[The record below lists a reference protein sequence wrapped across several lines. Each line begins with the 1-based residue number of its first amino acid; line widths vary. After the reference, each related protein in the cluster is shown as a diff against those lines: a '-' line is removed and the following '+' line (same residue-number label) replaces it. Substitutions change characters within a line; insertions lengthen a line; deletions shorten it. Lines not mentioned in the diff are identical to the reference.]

1 MKVPESPNCTI
12 LRMKAASGSLEA
24 DNGCDAGVPSESMIR
39 EQLAHILQSPI
50 FALSTRLSRF
60 LRFVVESALS
70 DGANTLK
77 EYVIGT
83 EVYDRR
89 PPYHPSQDSIVRTE
103 ARRLRSKL
111 KVYYD
116 SEGKAAPM
124 FIYFRTGS
132 YVPVFR
138 FKERT
143 TAESPANEVIEDESS
158 VENFCFSIAVLPFTD
173 LSGDPLATDCARG
186 ITEELNHQLMRTEGC
201 RVTATSLLWRSS
213 SDVPDIPSLAQKLG
227 VHIVFQGAVRNEDGR
242 LRVTARLI
250 AENGFQLW
258 SQMFE
263 VVSNRHS
270 LFKITEQIASALI
283 SRTRP
288 EEFRVQMPKG
298 PGRGSLPH
306 IYPAVLTAEALIDEG
321 VMADLR
327 SPLARF
333 QEIVRVVPRHARAH
347 YGIAQCHYEMALS
360 GIAGSVD
367 AVCRAKSATLRALEL
382 EPEMISAHSCLGSV
396 LAMEWSWSAAEKSF
410 EHSLSLGNDAGSF
423 RQFAL
428 FLTALG
434 RFDEA
439 WHYLDRAQ
447 MIDPFSCRQ
456 KRAHAKILY
465 LSRRYEEAVE
475 RFAGPLTHGALPPE
489 VQLYLAFA
497 YLQLRR
503 LDDARELAR
512 NAQRELVLLPNLM
525 TYVAEILAYCGDTTL
540 ADQIANHFRLL
551 SEHSPISKVRQ
562 ASLSIALGESKTS
575 LPILAAACEEREPEL
590 LWLAVDPRFD
600 AIRETGQ
607 FAGLKR
613 SVRLG
618 SIDYECLSSAAPCI
632 TPRD

>member
-1 MKVPESPNCTI
+1 MKIAQSPGCTI
-12 LRMKAASGSLEA
+12 LRMKAALGSLEA
-24 DNGCDAGVPSESMIR
+24 DDRCDAGVPSESMIR
-39 EQLAHILQSPI
+39 EQLARILQSPI
-50 FALSTRLSRF
+50 FALSIRLSRF

-70 DGANTLK
+70 DGASTLK

-111 KVYYD
+111 KEYYD

-124 FIYFRTGS
+124 FIYFRTGC

-138 FKERT
+138 LRQSA
-143 TAESPANEVIEDESS
+143 TAESLEKEVIEDESPAG
-158 VENFCFSIAVLPFTD
+158 NLWLSIAVLPFTY

-186 ITEELNHQLMRTEGC
+186 IAEELNHQLMHTEGC
-201 RVTATSLLWRSS
+201 RVTATSPLCQSS
-213 SDVPDIPSLAQKLG
+213 SDVPDIPSLAQKVG

-250 AENGFQLW
+250 AANGFQLW

-263 VVSNRHS
+263 VMSNRHS

-288 EEFRVQMPKG
+288 QESRVQMPKG
-298 PGRGSLPH
+298 SQRGSLPH
-306 IYPAVLTAEALIDEG
+306 IYPAVLTAEAMIDEC
-321 VMADLR
+321 VMVDMRL
-327 SPLARF
+327 PLARF
-333 QEIVRVVPRHARAH
+333 QEIIRVVPRHARAH
-347 YGIAQCHYEMALS
+347 YGIAQCHYEMAVS

-367 AVCRAKSATLRALEL
+367 AVSRAKSATLRALEL
-382 EPEMISAHSCLGSV
+382 EPEMIGAHSCLGSV
-396 LAMEWSWSAAEKSF
+396 LALEWNWSAAEKSF
-410 EHSLSLGNDAGSF
+410 EHSLSLGSDGISF

-447 MIDPFSCRQ
+447 TIDPFSYRQ
-456 KRAHAKILY
+456 KLAHAKILY

-475 RFAGPLTHGALPPE
+475 RFAGPLTHGALPVE
-489 VQLYLAFA
+489 AQLYLAFA

-512 NAQRELVLLPNLM
+512 NAQRELISFPNLM
-525 TYVAEILAYCGDTTL
+525 TYVAEILAYCGDTTS
-540 ADQIANHFRLL
+540 AGEIANHFRLL
-551 SEHSPISKVRQ
+551 SERSPISKVRQ
-562 ASLSIALGESKTS
+562 TSLAIALGGSTTPLS
-575 LPILAAACEEREPEL
+575 ILAAACEEREPEL
-590 LWLAVDPRFD
+590 LWLSVDPRFD
-600 AIRETGQ
+600 AIREKGQ
-607 FAGLKR
+607 FDWLKR

-618 SIDYECLSSAAPCI
+618 SIDYKGPLIGSSLY
-632 TPRD
+632 TSTG

>member
-1 MKVPESPNCTI
+1 
-12 LRMKAASGSLEA
+12 MKAPCGSSEA
-24 DNGCDAGVPSESMIR
+24 DDQRNAEVPSESMIR
-39 EQLAHILQSPI
+39 EQLARILKSPI

-60 LRFVVESALS
+60 LRFVVESTLS
-70 DGANTLK
+70 DGASTLK

-111 KVYYD
+111 KEYYD
-116 SEGKAAPM
+116 SQGKADPI

-138 FKERT
+138 FRERT
-143 TAESPANEVIEDESS
+143 TFGSPAKEVIEDETS
-158 VENFCFSIAVLPFTD
+158 VENLCFSIAVLPFID

-201 RVTATSLLWRSS
+201 RVTATSLSCRSP
-213 SDVPDIPSLAQKLG
+213 SDGPDIPSLAQKLG
-227 VHIVFQGAVRNEDGR
+227 VHIIFQGAVRNEDGR

-250 AENGFQLW
+250 AESGFQLW

-263 VVSNRHS
+263 MVSNRHS
-270 LFKITEQIASALI
+270 LFKITQQIASALI

-288 EEFRVQMPKG
+288 QEFRVQMPKG
-298 PGRGSLPH
+298 WQRGSLPH
-306 IYPAVLTAEALIDEG
+306 IVPAILTAEALIDES
-321 VMADLR
+321 VMVDIRL
-327 SPLARF
+327 PLARF
-333 QEIVRVVPRHARAH
+333 QEIIRVVPRHARAH
-347 YGIAQCHYEMALS
+347 YGMAQCHYEMALS
-360 GIAGSVD
+360 GIAGSVE
-367 AVCRAKSATLRALEL
+367 AVSRAKSATLRALEL
-382 EPEMISAHSCLGSV
+382 EPKMIGAHACLGSV
-396 LAMEWSWSAAEKSF
+396 LALEWSWSAAEKSF
-410 EHSLSLGNDAGSF
+410 EHSLSFGNDAGSF

-434 RFDEA
+434 QFDEA

-447 MIDPFSCRQ
+447 TIDPFSGRQ
-456 KRAHAKILY
+456 KLALAKILY

-489 VQLYLAFA
+489 AQLYLAFA

-503 LDDARELAR
+503 LDDARELVR

-551 SEHSPISKVRQ
+551 SEHSPVSKVRQ
-562 ASLSIALGESKTS
+562 ASLAIALGGSKTS
-575 LPILAAACEEREPEL
+575 LPMLATACEEREPEL

-600 AIRETGQ
+600 AIRETWQ
-607 FAGLKR
+607 FAGFQR

-618 SIDYECLSSAAPCI
+618 SIDYERPLIGSSLYDS
-632 TPRD
+632 TG